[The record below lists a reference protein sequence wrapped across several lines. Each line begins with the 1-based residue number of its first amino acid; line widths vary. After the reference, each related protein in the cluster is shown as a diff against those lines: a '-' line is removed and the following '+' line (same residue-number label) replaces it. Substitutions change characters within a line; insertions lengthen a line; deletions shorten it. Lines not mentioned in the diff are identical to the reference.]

1 MTDYTARLGDPLDA
15 SSAGG
20 KAANLS
26 AMMSAGMPVPRG
38 YVVTTRAY
46 HDFIDAA
53 GLAEC
58 DADQLHYLILHA
70 DIPETIAI
78 QIRAAYAELG
88 SAAVAVRSSG
98 TAEDLADA
106 SFAGQHDTFLNVDG
120 TDAVLGAVRECWAS
134 LWTPRAIAYR
144 EQSSWDERG
153 LGIAV
158 VVQEMV
164 HAEYAGVMF
173 TADPV
178 SGRLD
183 RIVIE
188 AVRGLGDALVSGQ
201 ASGQHWVVDKA
212 TGALAS
218 GESVISETLISES
231 ALKQLVAL
239 GRAAEDRFGTP
250 QDIEWTC
257 LDNNIALVQARPLTG
272 LTGRRDKTEQRPN
285 ADTARK
291 HRSTIDFSIT
301 ADHMPYPPFPMDASL
316 VFRPVMA
323 AVLRGIVASG
333 LDVPP
338 LHEVVVEI
346 DDGVVQIV
354 PPRLRPR
361 LRALWQAP
369 AASPGL
375 VRLVRTPSSNWRA
388 CADSSVRIRA
398 IDLDRQDLTNRTDD
412 ELVELCRGLLHDLGT
427 LMPSRFGIVV
437 RGTIT
442 EVLAVGL
449 LRVVL
454 GRARAESM
462 RADLMLN
469 VPSVTSAANADLER
483 IASIVRSDPRLRDI
497 YLNVAASAVPARL
510 RRSAA
515 GRAILAEVD
524 AHLDRYGFREL
535 SIITVG
541 LPPLRDAPWVVH
553 GIITGLTRRQDA
565 GIQSA
570 DDRLQQA
577 RSQLASIRGLRGS
590 ALRRPITRL
599 LAAARSTAELRE
611 DSYYLI
617 VTVMAVA
624 RRLLGELGRRLVE
637 HGILTAADDIA
648 YLELDELEALSAQ
661 RTPRIVERRKAARVA
676 ALDHYTAVPAELLER
691 RGDRDGVRGVPASR
705 GRFVGPVRIVHDE
718 TEFARIEAGDV
729 LVCPY
734 TNPIW
739 TPLFS
744 IAGAVVTDTGGM
756 ASHAAIVARE
766 QGIPAVMGT
775 GNASRVLTDG
785 QRVLVDADRGIVVPI
800 G

>member
-1 MTDYTARLGDPLDA
+1 MTDYTARLGDSLDV

-20 KAANLS
+20 KGANLS
-26 AMMSAGMPVPRG
+26 AMVSAGMPVPRG

-58 DADQLHYLILHA
+58 DAGRLHDLILRA
-70 DIPETIAI
+70 DIPETIAV

-88 SAAVAVRSSG
+88 SESVAVRSSG

-106 SFAGQHDTFLNVDG
+106 SFAGQHDTFLDVDG
-120 TDAVLGAVRECWAS
+120 ADAVLLAVRECWAS
-134 LWTPRAIAYR
+134 LWTRRAIAYR
-144 EQSSWDERG
+144 ERSSWDARG
-153 LGIAV
+153 LAIAV

-178 SGRLD
+178 TGSLD

-188 AVRGLGDALVSGQ
+188 AVHGLGDALVSGQ
-201 ASGQHWVVDKA
+201 ASGQHCVVDKA
-212 TGALAS
+212 TGALIS
-218 GESVISETLISES
+218 GESLIPDS

-239 GRAAEDRFGTP
+239 GRVAEDRFGTP
-250 QDIEWTC
+250 QDIEWTSV
-257 LDNNIALVQARPLTG
+257 DNAIALVQARPLTG
-272 LTGRRDKTEQRPN
+272 LTSRRDATEQRITSD
-285 ADTARK
+285 AGRK
-291 HRSTIDFSIT
+291 RRSAIDFSIT
-301 ADHMPYPPFPMDASL
+301 ADHMPHPPFPMDASL
-316 VFRPVMA
+316 VFRPVLA

-333 LDVPP
+333 FDVPP
-338 LHEVVVEI
+338 LNEVVVEI

-369 AASPGL
+369 AAIPKL
-375 VRLVRTPSSNWRA
+375 VRLVRTPTSTWRA
-388 CADSSVRIRA
+388 RADSSVRTRA
-398 IDLDRQDLTNRTDD
+398 VDLDGQDLTHRTDD
-412 ELVELCRGLLHDLGT
+412 ELVELCRGLIHDLGT
-427 LMPSRFGIVV
+427 VMPSRFGIVI
-437 RGTIT
+437 RGTAT

-449 LRVVL
+449 LRVVV
-454 GRARAESM
+454 GRARAESL

-483 IASIVRSDPRLRDI
+483 IASIVRGDPRLRNV
-497 YLNVAASAVPARL
+497 YLNVAASDIPARL

-515 GRAILAEVD
+515 GRAILTEVD
-524 AHLDRYGFREL
+524 AHLDKYGFREL

-541 LPPLRDAPWVVH
+541 LPPVRDAPWVVH
-553 GIITGLTRRQDA
+553 GIITGLTRGQGASIR
-565 GIQSA
+565 SA

-577 RSQLASIRGLRGS
+577 RSQLASIPGLRGS
-590 ALRRPITRL
+590 ALRRPITRSL
-599 LAAARSTAELRE
+599 TAARSAAELRE
-611 DSYYLI
+611 DSYFLI

-624 RRLLGELGRRLVE
+624 RRLLEELGRRLVE
-637 HGILTAADDIA
+637 RSILTAADDIA
-648 YLELDELEALSAQ
+648 YLGLDELETLSAQ
-661 RTPRIVERRKAARVA
+661 RTPQIVERRKAARVA

-691 RGDRDGVRGVPASR
+691 RGDRDGVHGVPASR

-766 QGIPAVMGT
+766 QGIPAIMGT

-785 QRVLVDADRGIVVPI
+785 QRVLVDADRGVVVPI